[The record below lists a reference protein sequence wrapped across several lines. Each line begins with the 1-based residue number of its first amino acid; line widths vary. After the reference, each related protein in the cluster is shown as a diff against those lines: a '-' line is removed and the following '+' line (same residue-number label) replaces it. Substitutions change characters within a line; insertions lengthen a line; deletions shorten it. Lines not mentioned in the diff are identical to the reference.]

1 MPVIRQQRQ
10 IFNKPIG
17 VQSFNTGAEQVGQA
31 VSDFANNV
39 GQIAYREAAK
49 QAEESGIEKAQ
60 SVSLFDAETGKPSMP
75 QSPDGMGRI
84 ARRAYEQVID
94 RRFVD
99 ALDKDVRIKSQE
111 MARKYKDPVKYENM
125 FGDYLTSLSKG
136 ADPKFANV
144 VMESGKYVMAST
156 KISLADAARAR
167 ARAAATADVARVNS
181 EYEESVYDM
190 ASSGNVEAAIA
201 MVNERGVASQE
212 ATNAGLY
219 KKGYSEKVKSGL
231 AATAITGTLETI
243 LPTATPTQQAGIN
256 LYIGTQ
262 GKAGGEFISV
272 EQKAK
277 LEPLVGYVNRGN
289 TKAILANSDA
299 MMSDFNA
306 LNTARAQEVTARKAA
321 EARALQVNFDSTIEV
336 QNSNATQSIQ
346 DAWGTGD
353 LSEIGGAIDFLDSS
367 ASSRI
372 GELKTLRINN
382 AITQE
387 VYNKSHE
394 AERRA
399 VLEPIVF
406 AMARDGNIGAL
417 KAAMVS
423 GNPADVASLTGP
435 QQQALQSLQG
445 SGIYSATLDRDHVLK
460 LLRGS
465 ENEVR
470 QRVEKELRV
479 AGLIAQTS
487 NISTDFLD
495 GSFDDEALRVAI
507 GSVQAALNSGDIG
520 AEKSSS
526 LIAGIQSSA
535 AKGMSNVASSS
546 LNSAQ
551 MVALTNYVKSGGSET
566 LGATPYV
573 TSVGDAILQTIP
585 ESKIGD
591 VSNHINSVREKM
603 EKKEAIIQKAQ
614 ETQQI
619 ATLIAGGGGN
629 PSDRNHQ
636 DVSQKILDD
645 MGYDITQPFPNL
657 DTEEGRKARDGIYAL
672 MASAP
677 PRKLIDGLTRLA
689 SGQAVAGADMLL
701 EHYAVNSNKVTDM
714 GVFVNRFGF
723 GEGGALTAKTTGM
736 LERVL
741 EIRSVEGGSA
751 SDIAQQLINL
761 SNDPKSDLAVKKALG
776 DVSVKEYL
784 IEEYGEVVADDLD
797 SVADFYLRTGDD
809 LSQMEERIESIV
821 DREYVKSDYVIDPR
835 FPLGSQN
842 KSKDAL
848 ESVFDDEERKAFIDV
863 INENL
868 PDGYTVSPPKGLSKL
883 WSADGTK
890 RVYLVPDEN
899 AEKGTYYTYYVD
911 EVNELRPLIYERN
924 GQPYLPRFS
933 KSDLSNFYEKRSQER
948 QQEIQ
953 DDLDKAERKVPFFR
967 NLGAISGSIV
977 N

>member
-17 VQSFNTGAEQVGQA
+17 VQSFNTGEEQVGQA
-31 VSDFANNV
+31 VSNFANNV
-39 GQIAYREAAK
+39 GQIVYEEATQ
-49 QAEESGIEKAQ
+49 QAQEGGIEKAQ
-60 SVSLFDAETGKPSMP
+60 SAVLFDAETGKPSMP
-75 QSPDGMGRI
+75 QSPDGMGPI

-111 MARKYKDPVKYENM
+111 MARKYKDPVQYENM

-136 ADPKFANV
+136 ADPKFSNV
-144 VMESGKYVMAST
+144 VMESGKYIMAST

-212 ATNAGLY
+212 ATDAGLY
-219 KKGYSEKVKSGL
+219 KKGYSEKVTSGL

-289 TKAILANSDA
+289 TKAILTNSDA

-306 LNTARAQEVTARKAA
+306 LNIARAQEVNARKAA
-321 EARALQVNFDSTIEV
+321 EARALQVGFGSTIEV

-382 AITQE
+382 SITQE
-387 VYNKSHE
+387 VYDDSYE

-399 VLEPIVF
+399 VLEPVVF
-406 AMARDGNIGAL
+406 AMARDGNIEAL

-423 GNPADVASLTGP
+423 GNPADVALLTGP

-445 SGIYSATLDRDHVLK
+445 SGIYSTTLDRDHVLK

-495 GSFDDEALRVAI
+495 GSFDDEALRSAI
-507 GSVQAALNSGDIG
+507 GGVQTALNSGDIG
-520 AEKSSS
+520 AEKSAS

-535 AKGMSNVASSS
+535 GKGMANVASSS
-546 LNSAQ
+546 LSSAQ

-566 LGATPYV
+566 VGATPYV

-585 ESKIGD
+585 ENKIGD
-591 VSNHINSVREKM
+591 VSNHINSVREKL
-603 EKKEAIIQKAQ
+603 EKKENIIRQAQ
-614 ETQQI
+614 EKEQV
-619 ATLIAGGGGN
+619 ARLIAGGGGD
-629 PSDRNHQ
+629 PSSKSHQ
-636 DVSQKILDD
+636 AVSQEIANKL
-645 MGYDITQPFPNL
+645 
-657 DTEEGRKARDGIYAL
+657 GIDVTSPESKTDQFYAL
-672 MASAP
+672 ARSAP
-677 PRKLIDGLTRLA
+677 PSQLIDGLNRLA
-689 SGQAVAGADMLL
+689 SGLPATGGDVLL
-701 EHYAVNSNKVTDM
+701 DHYAVLSNEVTDM

-751 SDIAQQLINL
+751 SDIAQELINL
-761 SNDPKSDLAVKKALG
+761 SSDPKSDLAVKTALG

-784 IEEYGEVVADDLD
+784 IEKYGEVVADDLD
-797 SVADFYLRTGDD
+797 SVADFYLRTGSD
-809 LSQMEERIESIV
+809 LSQMSEKIENIV

-848 ESVFDDEERKAFIDV
+848 ESVFDDEEREAFINV
-863 INENL
+863 INEQL
-868 PDGYTVSPPKGLSKL
+868 PDGYTVSPPRGLSKL
-883 WSADGTK
+883 WSTDGTK
-890 RVYLVPDEN
+890 RVYLVPDDN
-899 AEKGTYYTYYVD
+899 AEKGTYYSYYVD

-924 GQPYLPRFS
+924 GQPYFPRFS
-933 KSDLSNFYEKRSQER
+933 KNDLSDFYEKRSQER

-953 DDLDKAERKVPFFR
+953 DDLDRAERKVPFFR
-967 NLGAISGSIV
+967 NLGAIAGSIV